1 MKQRWFWG
9 TFFLVSA
16 IVLITSQLGIF
27 SYHVGIW
34 TLFLTIALIAIIVTS
49 LRNLIMSS
57 LVFAIALL
65 AIIYAKPLGITALV
79 PWTILGAALLLSIGL
94 SILVHPRWHRAYS
107 HHNWHG
113 HYNHQQPDADTETI
127 HDPNVNLTIS
137 MSNSIRYIHSTDFD
151 GANLHVS
158 MGGAKI
164 YFDDVRLRR
173 AEATIN
179 VDLSLSGVELY
190 LPRTWQVRLNVN
202 NSLGDI
208 KVNGTPTSAGPV
220 IYLQGQLSLGQL
232 TITYI

>member
-34 TLFLTIALIAIIVTS
+34 TLFLTIALVAIIVTS

-94 SILVHPRWHRAYS
+94 SILVHPRWHRAYWS
-107 HHNWHG
+107 
-113 HYNHQQPDADTETI
+113 E
-127 HDPNVNLTIS
+127 
-137 MSNSIRYIHSTDFD
+137 
-151 GANLHVS
+151 VS
-158 MGGAKI
+158 RM
-164 YFDDVRLRR
+164 RR
-173 AEATIN
+173 A
-179 VDLSLSGVELY
+179 SGQCFSTRQ
-190 LPRTWQVRLNVN
+190 PNCSSIMN
-202 NSLGDI
+202 
-208 KVNGTPTSAGPV
+208 
-220 IYLQGQLSLGQL
+220 
-232 TITYI
+232 

>member
-16 IVLITSQLGIF
+16 IVLVTSQLGVF

-94 SILVHPRWHRAYS
+94 SILVHPRWKIHGGAHR
-107 HHNWHG
+107 NWHD
-113 HYNHQQPDADTETI
+113 HFDHELTSTQTI
-127 HDPNVNLTIS
+127 DEPNVNLDLS
-137 MSNSIRYIHSTDFD
+137 MSNSIRYIHSTDFN

-164 YFDDVRLRR
+164 YFDDVQLRH
-173 AEATIN
+173 AEATIT
-179 VDLSLSGVELY
+179 VDISLSGVELY
-190 LPRTWQVRLNVN
+190 LPKTWQVQLNVD

-208 KVNGTPTSAGPV
+208 TINGTPTTAGPV
-220 IYLQGQLSLGQL
+220 IYLQGRVSLGQL
-232 TITYI
+232 SITYI

>member
-1 MKQRWFWG
+1 MKKRWFWG
-9 TFFLVSA
+9 TFFLISA
-16 IVLITSQLGIF
+16 IVLVTSQLGIF

-94 SILVHPRWHRAYS
+94 SILIHPRWQHFQTHY
-107 HHNWHG
+107 HWHG
-113 HYNHQQPDADTETI
+113 QTNYDHRHDTETI
-127 HDPNVNLTIS
+127 NEPNVNLNVS
-137 MSNSIRYIHSTDFD
+137 MSNSIRYIHSPDFD

-164 YFDDVRLRR
+164 YFDDVKLRN
-173 AEATIN
+173 ASATIN
-179 VDLSLSGVELY
+179 VDISLSGVELY
-190 LPRTWQVRLNVN
+190 LPKTWQVRLNVD

-208 KVNGTPTSAGPV
+208 KVNGTPTSTGPV

-232 TITYI
+232 TLNYI